1 MGNRLLQVASTFTA
15 TPIRDSLRTAVVKAG
30 FLEEVGFVL
39 YAQISEYMLGSASDW
54 ARIAG
59 TMVLLRLEDWLRED
73 LKSQSTD
80 VRSNTQARQR
90 LSARS
95 DEFVNHIATL
105 SQRAPQVWFLACPS
119 TGWIARRHELVTLC
133 RTYTNLVVARVR
145 KLPVTVL
152 DCPVFLSEGKFD
164 DLGADRLGQVPYSQ
178 AAFDQ
183 LGEFLA
189 SQIARTLQPRDL
201 MVEPAKYTRSAELAD
216 YLAGLRVQVKLA
228 PVNVRDRTYVDRL
241 LRTAAGFSLTGEKP
255 DMPDGHVERLLESR
269 SCFVIWVS
277 DRLSDYGPSG
287 LVCFQESQGALVVDS
302 MALSCIVLGKQVE
315 YAVLSALAV
324 YAAENSLARIV
335 FEYTPSSRNEP
346 MHTFLQSI
354 SDNQSNNRYVVAVPT
369 LEAKIKT
376 VAVSPGAWSLKL
388 ETRLDHGG
396 ILS

>member
-1 MGNRLLQVASTFTA
+1 MGSGLLQVASTFTA
-15 TPIRDSLRTAVVKAG
+15 TPIRDSLRTAVVKG
-30 FLEEVGFVL
+30 RFSEEVGFVL
-39 YAQISEYMLGSASDW
+39 YAQMSEYMLRPASDW
-54 ARIAG
+54 PRVAG
-59 TMVLLRLEDWLRED
+59 TIVLLRLEDWLRED
-73 LKSQSTD
+73 LKSLSADT
-80 VRSNTQARQR
+80 RSDTQARQR

-105 SQRAPQVWFLACPS
+105 SQHAPQVWFLACPS
-119 TGWIARRHELVTLC
+119 TGWIARRHKLVTLC

-164 DLGADRLGQVPYSQ
+164 DLSADRLGQVPYLQ

-189 SQIARTLQPRDL
+189 SQIARTLQAREL
-201 MVEPAKYTRSAELAD
+201 MPAPANQSAELAA

-228 PVNVRDRTYVDRL
+228 PVNVCDRNYVDRL
-241 LRTAAGFSLTGEKP
+241 LRTAAGFSLTGERP
-255 DMPDGHVERLLESR
+255 EIPDGYVERLLESR
-269 SCFVIWVS
+269 SCFVISVS

-287 LVCFQESQGALVVDS
+287 FVFFQKSQGTLVVDS

-315 YAVLSALAV
+315 YAVLLALAQ
-324 YAAENSLARIV
+324 YAAEHYLARIV

-346 MHTFLQSI
+346 MHAFLQSVTDSQ
-354 SDNQSNNRYVVAVPT
+354 SDNRHVVAVST
-369 LEAKIKT
+369 LETKIKT
-376 VAVSPGAWSLKL
+376 VAVSPGAWTLRL
-388 ETRLDHGG
+388 ETRLDHSG

>member
-1 MGNRLLQVASTFTA
+1 MGSGLLQVASTFTA
-15 TPIRDSLRTAVVKAG
+15 TPIRDSLRTAAVKG
-30 FLEEVGFVL
+30 RFSEEVEFVL
-39 YAQISEYMLGSASDW
+39 YAQMSEYMLWSASDW
-54 ARIAG
+54 PRVAG
-59 TMVLLRLEDWLRED
+59 TIVLLRLEDWLRED
-73 LKSQSTD
+73 LKSPSTD
-80 VRSNTQARQR
+80 TRSDTQARQR

-119 TGWIARRHELVTLC
+119 TGWIARRHKLVTLC

-164 DLGADRLGQVPYSQ
+164 DLSADRLGQVPYLQ

-189 SQIARTLQPRDL
+189 SQIARTWQPRDL
-201 MVEPAKYTRSAELAD
+201 MPVPAKYIRSAELAA

-228 PVNVRDRTYVDRL
+228 PVNVCDQNYVDRL

-255 DMPDGHVERLLESR
+255 DIPDDYVERLLESR
-269 SCFVIWVS
+269 SCFVISVS

-287 LVCFQESQGALVVDS
+287 FVFFQKSQGTLVVDS

-315 YAVLSALAV
+315 YAVLSALAQ
-324 YAAENSLARIV
+324 YAAEHDLARIV

-346 MHTFLQSI
+346 MHTFLQSVTDSQ
-354 SDNQSNNRYVVAVPT
+354 SDNRHVVAVST
-369 LEAKIKT
+369 LETKIKT
-376 VAVSPGAWSLKL
+376 VAVSPGAWTLRL
-388 ETRLDHGG
+388 ETRPDHSG

>member
-1 MGNRLLQVASTFTA
+1 MGNGLLQVASTFTA

-30 FLEEVGFVL
+30 VLEEVGFVL
-39 YAQISEYMLGSASDW
+39 YAQMSEYMLRSADGP
-54 ARIAG
+54 RVAG
-59 TMVLLRLEDWLRED
+59 TMILLRLEDWLRED

-80 VRSNTQARQR
+80 IRADTQARQR

-95 DEFVNHIATL
+95 DEFVKHIATL

-119 TGWIARRHELVTLC
+119 TGWIARRHKLVTLC
-133 RTYTNLVVARVR
+133 RTYTNLIVARIR

-164 DLGADRLGQVPYSQ
+164 DLSADRLGQMPYLQ
-178 AAFDQ
+178 PAFDQ

-201 MVEPAKYTRSAELAD
+201 MPEPAKYTRSAELAA

-228 PVNVRDRTYVDRL
+228 PVNVGDRTQVDRL

-255 DMPDGHVERLLESR
+255 NVPDGYVEQLLESR
-269 SCFVIWVS
+269 NCFVIWVS
-277 DRLSDYGPSG
+277 DRLSDYGPCG
-287 LVCFQESQGALVVDS
+287 FVCFQESHGTLLIDS

-315 YAVLSALAV
+315 YAVLSALAL
-324 YAAENSLARIV
+324 YAADDSLARIV

-346 MHTFLQSI
+346 MRTFLQSVADRE
-354 SDNQSNNRYVVAVPT
+354 SDNRYVVAVST
-369 LEAKIKT
+369 LETKIKT
-376 VAVSPGAWSLKL
+376 VAANPGAWTLRL
-388 ETRLDHGG
+388 EKRLDQSG